1 MTYRELTE
9 EVAALGFES
18 EIENR
23 SALIFCANRA
33 LRSIAALSPSFKR
46 ITFYQR
52 VIRPISV
59 IDEICYTP
67 AEKDIAVPLKG
78 AAFSLK
84 FSGTGPLT
92 LKERHRVTPFS
103 LNSSYTQLR
112 RYLPSGEGE
121 LILSGQT
128 TFKLMDVACFEF
140 ANGLSEADIPMIQPF
155 RAYTIPSMVEDFYG
169 FSGLPT
175 DENGAL
181 IAGAYFRDD
190 TLYIPGDYEGE
201 IHLTYRRV
209 PGEILADAPNAKID
223 LSPALVH
230 LLPLLTAAYLWL
242 DDDASKAQFYM
253 QMYMEGMRDVR
264 MSRQSGAEAQI
275 TDTHNWA

>member
-1 MTYRELTE
+1 MTYKELTA
-9 EVAALGFES
+9 EVATLGFES

-23 SALIFCANRA
+23 SALTFCANRA

-46 ITFYQR
+46 ITFFQR

-59 IDEICYTP
+59 IEEVSYTP
-67 AEKDIAVPLKG
+67 GSSITVPLRG

-84 FSGTGPLT
+84 FSGTGTVT
-92 LKERHRVTPFS
+92 LKERHRVTPFF
-103 LNSSYTQLR
+103 LNTPYTQLR
-112 RYLPSGEGE
+112 RYLPGREGE
-121 LILSGQT
+121 LVLSGQT
-128 TFKLMDVACFEF
+128 TFKLMDIACFEH
-140 ANGLSEADIPMIQPF
+140 ANGLAEADIPMVQPF
-155 RAYTIPSMVEDFYG
+155 RSYSLPSIAEDFYG

-175 DENGAL
+175 DETGET

-190 TLYIPGDYEGE
+190 TLFIPTDYEGE

-209 PGEILADAPNAKID
+209 PREILADAPNAAID
-223 LSPALVH
+223 LAPALIH

-242 DDDASKAQFYM
+242 DDDAGKAQFYM

-264 MSRQSGAEAQI
+264 TSRQSALDTQI
-275 TDTHNWA
+275 ADTHQWA